1 MRRLEVP
8 NFLEL
13 NNMSSLLS
21 YWNAYFNDPYLEI
34 ELLTPV
40 STLVF
45 PEYAEPPERKAYVGP
60 EMWVVPRQPGR

>member
-13 NNMSSLLS
+13 NNMRSLLS

-40 STLVF
+40 STSAS
-45 PEYAEPPERKAYVGP
+45 PESAESPERRAYAGP
-60 EMWVVPRQPGR
+60 MMWVVPRQPER